1 MAVTDKI
8 DLESTLSLPLI
19 SLLPKNLSKQ
29 VEELLHERRIVM
41 ADGVVSFGVE
51 KLWDLLSRESERLQG
66 VHEKVDDLKCQM
78 RMDIEGIT
86 KRIVK
91 VVGQMQ
97 SFGIQH
103 SVNKPPPLQKRQRE
117 IQQTYPKRS
126 QKDLVG
132 VEQSV
137 NELVGHLVENDSIQV
152 VSISGMGGIGKTT
165 LARQVFH
172 HDIVRSHF
180 DGFAWICVSQ
190 DFKRKDIWQKL
201 LRDLRP
207 HDTGIEQ
214 MNEDTLQAKIFHL
227 LETSKYLIV
236 MDDVWKKEDW
246 DAIKDAFPQERG
258 WKMILTSRD
267 EGVGLHVNPK
277 SFLFKPKILTP
288 EESWKLCE
296 SIAFS
301 RREITGFIVD
311 EELEA
316 MGRKMV
322 TYCGGLPLAVKVLG
336 GLLANKYMVEDWKRI
351 NENIQT
357 QIVRL
362 DDNNQDSVYRVL
374 SMSYEDLP
382 MQLKHCFLYLA
393 HFPEDYKIQVER
405 LYYLWEAEGI
415 ITSSG
420 NGATARSIGEDY
432 IDELV
437 RRNMVIAVKEDL
449 SCKLKYCQMHDM
461 MREVCLNKAKE
472 ENFLQIIK
480 VPTSST
486 STINAQSH
494 TGSRRLVVHGG
505 GNALD
510 MLGGKNN
517 KKARS
522 VLGFGLDSNLW
533 KQSGQE
539 FRNLQLLRVLD
550 LSLDY
555 KENFE
560 FSLDLRIPSSI
571 GKLIH
576 LRYLSLAIGWA
587 THVPSSLRNLKLLIY
602 LKLKSY
608 GSVHLPSIFN
618 EMVELRFLML
628 PRYFDDKT
636 KLELGNLVN
645 LECLIPFRSECGS
658 ITDFLRMT
666 RLRTLHIKL
675 KGRNYQK
682 GSNIRTRSGRRHSYQ
697 VGKVTTKSNTF
708 LVFNY
713 TIIATTLILTNK
725 ENTTVSGEPT
735 RDQYPPLSITS
746 IAKRMHNWVRASS
759 SDFAGTPPQ
768 PRSGH
773 TAVNVGK
780 SMVVV
785 FGGLVDKKFLND
797 IIVYDI
803 ENKLWFE
810 PECTGSVSE
819 GKVGP
824 TPRAFHVAI
833 TIDCHMFIFGGRS
846 GGKRLGDFWVLDTDI
861 WQWSELTSF
870 GDLPTP
876 RDFSAAAAIG
886 NQKIVLCGGWDG
898 KKWLSDVYVMDTMSL
913 EWMELSV
920 SGSLPPPRCGHTATM
935 VEKRLLVFGGRGGGG
950 PIMGD
955 LWALK
960 GLIDEERETP
970 GWTQLKLPGQ
980 APSARCGHTVTSGG
994 HYLLLFGGHGTG
1006 GWLSRYDVYYND
1018 AIILDR
1024 VTAQWKRLP
1033 ISNDEPPPP
1042 RAYHTM
1048 TSIGA
1053 RLLLIGG
1060 FDGKSTFGDLWW
1072 LVPEDD
1078 PIAKRSSAPQL
1089 RNPPETKES
1098 EGELNTQEGG
1108 QEGSTIVGLQKKMGI
1123 SVPSILRLQIPEE
1136 SEDQEFVELGTRLI
1150 EGDDVVDNGAS
1161 MIQMAAEA
1169 LRQHWK
1175 ESTPETLQ
1183 LKELSA
1189 LLRDYQRLVTRK
1201 YTAQNSLTS
1210 ADFGLPVKKTFTFYH
1225 IKRSSELRIDDTPKL
1240 LEEYK
1245 TLVI

>member
-1 MAVTDKI
+1 
-8 DLESTLSLPLI
+8 
-19 SLLPKNLSKQ
+19 
-29 VEELLHERRIVM
+29 
-41 ADGVVSFGVE
+41 
-51 KLWDLLSRESERLQG
+51 
-66 VHEKVDDLKCQM
+66 
-78 RMDIEGIT
+78 
-86 KRIVK
+86 
-91 VVGQMQ
+91 
-97 SFGIQH
+97 
-103 SVNKPPPLQKRQRE
+103 
-117 IQQTYPKRS
+117 
-126 QKDLVG
+126 
-132 VEQSV
+132 
-137 NELVGHLVENDSIQV
+137 
-152 VSISGMGGIGKTT
+152 MGK
-165 LARQVFH
+165 
-172 HDIVRSHF
+172 
-180 DGFAWICVSQ
+180 
-190 DFKRKDIWQKL
+190 
-201 LRDLRP
+201 
-207 HDTGIEQ
+207 
-214 MNEDTLQAKIFHL
+214 
-227 LETSKYLIV
+227 
-236 MDDVWKKEDW
+236 
-246 DAIKDAFPQERG
+246 
-258 WKMILTSRD
+258 
-267 EGVGLHVNPK
+267 
-277 SFLFKPKILTP
+277 
-288 EESWKLCE
+288 
-296 SIAFS
+296 
-301 RREITGFIVD
+301 
-311 EELEA
+311 
-316 MGRKMV
+316 KMV
-322 TYCGGLPLAVKVLG
+322 KYCGGLPLAVKVLG
-336 GLLANKYMVEDWKRI
+336 GLLANKTMVEEWKRVDD
-351 NENIQT
+351 NIQT
-357 QIVRL
+357 QIVRI
-362 DDNNQDSVYRVL
+362 DDKNQDSVYRVL

-393 HFPEDYKIQVER
+393 HFPEDYEIQVER

-420 NGATARSIGEDY
+420 DGETTRKIGEEY

-437 RRNMVIAVKEDL
+437 RRNMVIGVKEDL
-449 SCKLKYCQMHDM
+449 SCKWEYCQMHDM
-461 MREVCLNKAKE
+461 MREVCLYKAKE
-472 ENFLQIIK
+472 ENFLLIIK

-505 GNALD
+505 GNAFD
-510 MLGGKNN
+510 MLERKNN
-517 KKARS
+517 QKARS
-522 VLGFGLDSNLW
+522 VLGLGLDSNFW
-533 KQSGQE
+533 KQSGQG
-539 FRNLQLLRVLD
+539 FQNLLLLRVLD

-555 KENFE
+555 KID
-560 FSLDLRIPSSI
+560 SKGWRIPSSI
-571 GKLIH
+571 H
-576 LRYLSLAIGWA
+576 LRYLRLYMGHA

-602 LKLKSY
+602 LSIY
-608 GSVHLPSIFN
+608 SRERVHLPSIFK
-618 EMVELRFLML
+618 EMVQLRFLVL
-628 PRYFDDKT
+628 PPFVDART

-645 LECLIPFRSECGS
+645 LEYLICFQSQYGS
-658 ITDFLRMT
+658 ITDFLRMNKLRNLHIQLKGYTSEILASSLCELRKLEELSLIDENNESDGAYDVDFVWNFIHLRRLGLSIHGT
-666 RLRTLHIKL
+666 RLPDHSRFPPHLAHITLRDCEMEDDPLQILEKLLHLKSAVSHQRSFVGRKMVCSKGGFPQLCKLQIELLDDWEEWIVEEGSMPCLRTLSIWYCEKL
-675 KGRNYQK
+675 KELPEGLKYITSLKELQIIHK
-682 GSNIRTRSGRRHSYQ
+682 KKEWETKLVPGGESYH
-697 VGKVTTKSNTF
+697 KVQHIPSVQLHYF
-708 LVFNY
+708 GD
-713 TIIATTLILTNK
+713 TLILTNK
-725 ENTTVSGEPT
+725 ENKTVSGEPT
-735 RDQYPPLSITS
+735 QDQYPPLSIVGS
-746 IAKRMHNWVRASS
+746 VLVEAKNPKRGDPCVFRHQSPNVCITGLELPLPISPELLHS
-759 SDFAGTPPQ
+759 LG
-768 PRSGH
+768 
-773 TAVNVGK
+773 AVNVGK

-980 APSARCGHTVTSGG
+980 APSSRCGHTVTSGG

-1018 AIILDR
+1018 TIILDR

-1053 RLLLIGG
+1053 RHLLIGG
-1060 FDGKSTFGDLWW
+1060 FDGKTTFGDLWW

-1078 PIAKRSSAPQL
+1078 PIAKRSSVPQL

-1098 EGELNTQEGG
+1098 ERELDMQERG
-1108 QEGSTIVGLQKKMGI
+1108 QEGSTIVDLQKKMGI
-1123 SVPSILRLQIPEE
+1123 SVSSGPRLQIPEV

-1150 EGDDVVDNGAS
+1150 EGDVIDNRAS
-1161 MIQMAAEA
+1161 MMQMAAQA

-1183 LKELSA
+1183 LKELGSF
-1189 LLRDYQRLVTRK
+1189 LRDYQRLVTRK
-1201 YTAQNSLTS
+1201 YTAQGSLAS
-1210 ADFGLPVKKTFTFYH
+1210 GDFGLPGKKTFTFYH
-1225 IKRSSELRIDDTPKL
+1225 MKTSSELRMDDIPKL

-1245 TLVI
+1245 TLLN